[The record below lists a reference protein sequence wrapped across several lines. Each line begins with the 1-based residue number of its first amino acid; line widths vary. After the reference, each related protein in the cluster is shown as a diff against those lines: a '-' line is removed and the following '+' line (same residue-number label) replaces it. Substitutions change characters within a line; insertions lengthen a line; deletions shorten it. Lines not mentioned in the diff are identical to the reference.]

1 MERELRHDA
10 EAKWHQ
16 GRVASSGAVLTNG
29 WLGGKETH
37 SSNGGAHE
45 GY

>member
-16 GRVASSGAVLTNG
+16 GRVASSGAVLTKG
-29 WLGGKETH
+29 WLVGKETLTT
-37 SSNGGAHE
+37 NWG
-45 GY
+45 

>member
-10 EAKWHQ
+10 QAKWHH

-29 WLGGKETH
+29 RLVGKETLTG
-37 SSNGGAHE
+37 NWG
-45 GY
+45 

>member
-10 EAKWHQ
+10 QAKWHQ

-29 WLGGKETH
+29 RLGAKETW
-37 SSNGGAHE
+37 SSNWGCI
-45 GY
+45 